1 MSENLDNFSKWFK
14 NPLSRLHKNTD
25 AGFIILIVSLPL
37 LERYLREKTG
47 NFENPT
53 LDDKFYD
60 EFVNLFPSVGDT
72 KAARKFWEI
81 YRRGLLH
88 QATLKSPN
96 GTVQAGLHNAAQDI
110 QVGYDAEGSIF
121 TVSPVKFSQ
130 KVIETIESDFPTFE
144 AATSSRHRPA
154 HISAETGNSGFDNRT
169 RKP

>member
-60 EFVNLFPSVGDT
+60 EFVNLFPRSETPKPHGNFG
-72 KAARKFWEI
+72 KSI
-81 YRRGLLH
+81 
-88 QATLKSPN
+88 AT
-96 GTVQAGLHNAAQDI
+96 GCCI
-110 QVGYDAEGSIF
+110 
-121 TVSPVKFSQ
+121 
-130 KVIETIESDFPTFE
+130 
-144 AATSSRHRPA
+144 
-154 HISAETGNSGFDNRT
+154 
-169 RKP
+169 KPR